1 MYALKTN
8 RLSFKF
14 KNQIIL
20 DDVNLAVPENSIF
33 GYLGKN
39 GAGKSTTIKLL
50 LGLLNAPE
58 DSIYFTGDRELKKNR
73 SEILGKVGN
82 LIESPCYY
90 EELSGYDNLKYLD
103 YIFKCGESRIR
114 DVLRII
120 GLERHRHK
128 KVKKYSSGMKQRLGI
143 GIAIFHNP
151 DLLILDE
158 PLNGLDPE
166 GIHEMR
172 ELIVNLKNEG
182 KTIFLSS
189 HILSEI
195 EKICTHIGILDHGK
209 LLYQGSLHQILS
221 DHPDDII
228 IKTDNSPSARKIFTE
243 HSIFSESISESL
255 LLIKL
260 THDKDQDF
268 VLNLLSRNSIDVS
281 FVEKKHRDLESIFLH
296 LIA

>member
-1 MYALKTN
+1 
-8 RLSFKF
+8 
-14 KNQIIL
+14 
-20 DDVNLAVPENSIF
+20 
-33 GYLGKN
+33 
-39 GAGKSTTIKLL
+39 
-50 LGLLNAPE
+50 
-58 DSIYFTGDRELKKNR
+58 
-73 SEILGKVGN
+73 
-82 LIESPCYY
+82 
-90 EELSGYDNLKYLD
+90 
-103 YIFKCGESRIR
+103 
-114 DVLRII
+114 
-120 GLERHRHK
+120 
-128 KVKKYSSGMKQRLGI
+128 MKQRLGI

-172 ELIVNLKNEG
+172 ELITNLKNEG

-209 LLYQGSLHQILS
+209 LLYQGGLHQILS

-228 IKTDNSPSARKIFTE
+228 IKTDNSPGARKIFTE